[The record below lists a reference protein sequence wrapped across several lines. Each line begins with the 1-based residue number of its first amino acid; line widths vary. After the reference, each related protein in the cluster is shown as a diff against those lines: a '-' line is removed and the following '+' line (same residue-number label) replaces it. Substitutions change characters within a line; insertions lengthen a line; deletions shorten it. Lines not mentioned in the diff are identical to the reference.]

1 MNGFLKSLLD
11 VFKEPSVI
19 IGLIAL
25 LGLTLQRKSLSDTV
39 KGTVKAFVG
48 FLVLAAG
55 AGVVSGALTP
65 FGDMFQHAFGVQ
77 GVVPNNEAIVG
88 EVLTQFGSQAALIF
102 FFGMV
107 VNVVLARFTRLKF
120 IYLSGHVAIYL
131 AAMIAVIL
139 MSNGFAGWEAVLWGS
154 LAQGL
159 ITTLSPA
166 LVHPWVRAV
175 TGRDEVAIGHT
186 GGFGIWFAGLVGRI
200 CGGRTTTAADGAHG
214 PKAGPRSKSTEDL
227 KIPQGLGFLRDTTV
241 VIAVSMGVVYLVVTL
256 VAGAGYVESTLS
268 NGQWYLIWAL
278 MQAGKFAA
286 GVFVILAGVRAVLAE
301 ILPAFKG
308 ISEKLVP
315 SAKPALDVPILFT
328 FAPNAVLIGF
338 LASFVGG
345 LLGMGVLVA
354 VGGTV
359 VIPGV
364 VAHFMT
370 GAAAGVVGNAT
381 GGRRGAVLG
390 ALANGLLITFLP
402 LLVLPYLGSTGL
414 KNSTFSDAD
423 FGVAGLLLGGTAHWG
438 KFALIGLIVLGLA
451 AVFIG
456 SGAVGRRTATA
467 AAIAKEAEETEADES
482 DAAKP
487 GADADKTG
495 AAATKKP

>member
-11 VFKEPSVI
+11 VFKEPSVV

-25 LGLTLQRKSLSDTV
+25 LGLLLQRKSLSDTV

-55 AGVVSGALTP
+55 AAVVSGALTP

-88 EVLTQFGSQAALIF
+88 EVLTEFGSQAALIF

-107 VNVVLARFTRLKF
+107 VNVLLARFTRLKF
-120 IYLSGHVAIYL
+120 IYLSGHVALYL

-139 MSNGFAGWEAVLWGS
+139 MANGFATWEAVLWGS

-166 LVHPWVRAV
+166 LVQPWVRRV
-175 TGRDEVAIGHT
+175 TGRDEVALGHT
-186 GGFGIWFAGLVGRI
+186 GGVGIWFGGLVGKVLGDAR
-200 CGGRTTTAADGAHG
+200 
-214 PKAGPRSKSTEDL
+214 KSKSTEDL

-241 VIAVSMGVVYLVVTL
+241 VIATSMGVIYLLVTL
-256 VAGAGYVESTLS
+256 IAGAGYVESHLS
-268 NGQWYLIWAL
+268 GGQWYLIWAV

-315 SAKPALDVPILFT
+315 AAKPALDVPILFT

-345 LLGMGVLVA
+345 LLGMGLLV
-354 VGGTV
+354 GLGTTII
-359 VIPGV
+359 IPGV

-390 ALANGLLITFLP
+390 AFANGLLITFLP
-402 LLVLPYLGSTGL
+402 LLVLPFLGNVGM

-423 FGVAGLLLGGTAHWG
+423 FGVAGFLVGGAAQWG
-438 KFALIGLIVLGLA
+438 KFAVIGLVLVSLA
-451 AVFIG
+451 AVVAG
-456 SGAVGRRTATA
+456 SALAGRRRPATA
-467 AAIAKEAEETEADES
+467 SGTADE
-482 DAAKP
+482 D
-487 GADADKTG
+487 GADAGHGRENTL
-495 AAATKKP
+495 TK